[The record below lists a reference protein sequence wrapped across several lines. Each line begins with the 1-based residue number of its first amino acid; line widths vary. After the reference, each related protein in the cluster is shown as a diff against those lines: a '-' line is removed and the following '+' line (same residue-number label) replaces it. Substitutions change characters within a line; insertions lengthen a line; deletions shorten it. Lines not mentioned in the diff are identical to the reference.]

1 MSHFIHLSTSFNVIS
16 IAGIHFAYI
25 SCCYV
30 GLALRS
36 SRTTLCWQSMH
47 EIWIHYEQW
56 RNERKH
62 LGAQS
67 LRGSEATRPER
78 AGVGCGRGCPSSHGR
93 ELLHFSTWKCAI
105 WGTPKKEILI
115 WRHVLYVWNWK
126 KHGLTLFGRQGA
138 PKPPTTSTPVITK
151 VPYWNSG
158 LMHTQDTVLTIR
170 CSWRPQGLPEL
181 AWPCKCMQSGYQR

>member
-1 MSHFIHLSTSFNVIS
+1 MKFEYITNSGVMSENIWGRNLCEG
-16 IAGIHFAYI
+16 AKRPGPRE
-25 SCCYV
+25 
-30 GLALRS
+30 RS
-36 SRTTLCWQSMH
+36 D
-47 EIWIHYEQW
+47 
-56 RNERKH
+56 
-62 LGAQS
+62 G
-67 LRGSEATRPER
+67 

-126 KHGLTLFGRQGA
+126 KKTWFNFIWGARA